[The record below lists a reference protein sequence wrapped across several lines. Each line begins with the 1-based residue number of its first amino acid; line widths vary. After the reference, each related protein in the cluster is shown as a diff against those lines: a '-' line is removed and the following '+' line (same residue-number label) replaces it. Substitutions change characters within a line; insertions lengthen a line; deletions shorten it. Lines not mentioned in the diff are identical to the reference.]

1 LVAKALQILDRP
13 TRYATQEQDKL
24 PKGYVSI
31 RRKYPGK
38 RLRSL
43 SLSNGRKAKI
53 RNIMHSSFNHA
64 VRWEWHDRNSI
75 TLVRQSTKNIPTV
88 LTLAEVEELLLY
100 LEELTRTAVLVDVM
114 TGFRVGE
121 LLALKWQDVDFEKS
135 EIHITR
141 SISLQHVSECKTE
154 ASRKPVPLD
163 ARLAESL
170 RHR

>member
-1 LVAKALQILDRP
+1 
-13 TRYATQEQDKL
+13 
-24 PKGYVSI
+24 
-31 RRKYPGK
+31 
-38 RLRSL
+38 
-43 SLSNGRKAKI
+43 
-53 RNIMHSSFNHA
+53 
-64 VRWEWHDRNSI
+64 
-75 TLVRQSTKNIPTV
+75 V